1 MKKPKK
7 IILIVLIIII
17 AIIVILFTLLQL
29 GVFNGI
35 MKNFIVSAA
44 NKSLNAQLEIGSIN
58 GNPLNKLEI
67 NNIRLKT
74 KTETLLFIP
83 KLRYK
88 LVLSK
93 IFKKR
98 IQLDFVEINSM
109 EMHLVQSDDGVW
121 NFANIAIPDTVSKD
135 KPKTNAKNG
144 LNWDFVLDKFA
155 LNNAV
160 IYIASADSVINIPKR
175 IENFNIQSSQSFI
188 DGKLKFALEEFRLK
202 TIEPYNHIDLHLNV
216 SQAGNVYRLS
226 DFVCKTKSSEIV
238 IEAEGTNS
246 PSGKIKLNINPL
258 TTAEIR
264 EFIPDLQ
271 FFGNPNI
278 SIEASYID
286 DIINAHVSVIENM
299 QSIDLYAEAS
309 SLTKNPEYKLNT
321 ILKNIDLSNWT
332 NNSEME
338 SDINGKIIVI
348 GKNTGPEDIEANVKF
363 ILTDSQFAQRKINSM
378 NLEVTKLKENAD
390 ILLNVK
396 SDYGS
401 VDISGKV
408 NNIFH
413 IPEFDLN
420 CQIRELDVAPIIMND
435 ELVSNINLNCH
446 FSGSGTNQEEL
457 IADLDLLL
465 FSSNI
470 MDVPLDTLLVQVSY
484 DKQNYKINNFYLGNA
499 VADVNASGHGLIQ
512 ENNDVTFRIELKDLS
527 LIKNMF
533 NADILEAEGF
543 VAGSIEGKAD
553 ALKTK
558 LNIDLKNIQFNNIKT
573 ESLTFSAE
581 VDLIQNEF
589 SGNIQ
594 ADIHNTDL
602 EQFSIDSISLKSDF
616 SQTEANPELLIT
628 FSDSLS
634 LELKS
639 LLSYAEKEYVVHL
652 PMFKFNSNLE
662 NWSGGSDS
670 MKVVVSDNRFMFT
683 DFELA
688 SEDQYLRADG
698 LLDLGGESDFQ
709 FDLHNLSLSKFSELA
724 DASIGGSLSMA
735 VKLKGNLEKPE
746 IIANIALENPKF
758 NEVELHKFELTSNFK
773 NDSLNVDF
781 GLFRT
786 VQESL
791 SGSAFIPLSLSK
803 KNPEINKDA
812 QLVAELYSDGIDIS
826 FVQEFIPQIS
836 KLAGIF
842 RTNLKLQNTLSSP
855 EVSGNIS
862 LLNGKVVVPEFGINY
877 DYELLAEA
885 KKDEITLEKLEL
897 ISTKGK
903 LNVTGDVKFEDNIT
917 SKVIDFGLSA
927 KADNFYLANS
937 KDVQLVID
945 FDANAQGPLEKPTF
959 DGKLTVLR
967 TLVNIDAFI
976 DRKASKSPYHPLLVQ
991 ALRDTTQTIQDEKKK
1006 KSKALESKLISNL
1019 RGKFNVSIPKN
1030 SWIRGND
1037 MNVEIAGD
1045 IQVLK
1050 NSKDFELYGEVKIIR
1065 GNYTLYGRRFN
1076 LKDGSVSF
1084 TGGSE
1089 LNAVLD
1095 LKLGYDLYDANREMR
1110 SLMILVTGNAKSPKI
1125 DFTLDNQRIEE
1136 KDAISYLLFG
1146 KSSDAMS
1153 MGENYEMNKTTDAM
1167 GTATNILAKQIS
1179 GKVTKTIGK
1188 ALNLDVI
1195 EFKGSDNW
1203 QNADIVVGKYITNNL
1218 FVSYQKEFNISSSSQ
1233 LTTEKVTME
1242 YEIFKNIIIQANQG
1256 DRSSSGY
1263 DIYFKYNK

>member
-1 MKKPKK
+1 MKKPIK
-7 IILIVLIIII
+7 IILIILIIIF
-17 AIIVILFTLLQL
+17 AIIVIFFTSLQL
-29 GVFNGI
+29 GFFNGI
-35 MKNFIVSAA
+35 IKSFIVSSA
-44 NKSLNAQLEIGSIN
+44 NKSLNAQLEIESIK
-58 GNPLNKLEI
+58 GNPLKKFEI

-83 KLRYK
+83 KLSYK

-93 IFKKR
+93 ILKKR
-98 IQLDFVEINSM
+98 IQLDFVEINSL
-109 EMHLVQSDDGVW
+109 EMHLVQSEDGVW
-121 NFANIAIPDTVSKD
+121 NFTKIAIPDTVSTD
-135 KPKTNAKNG
+135 KPKTTKKE
-144 LNWDFVLDKFA
+144 LKWDIVLDKFA

-188 DGKLKFALEEFRLK
+188 DGKLKFALEKFRLD
-202 TIEPYNHIDLHLNV
+202 TIEPNNQIDLHLNV
-216 SQAGNVYRLS
+216 TQAGNVYRLS
-226 DFVCKTKSSEIV
+226 DFLCKTKSSEFV
-238 IEAEGTNS
+238 IEAEATDS
-246 PSGKIKLNINPL
+246 PSGNIKLNINPL

-271 FFGNPNI
+271 FFGNPNVTI
-278 SIEASYID
+278 DANYID
-286 DIINAHVSVIENM
+286 DIINAHVSIIENM
-299 QSIDLYAEAS
+299 QSIDLYAKAS

-321 ILKNIDLSNWT
+321 ILKNVDFSKWT
-332 NNSEME
+332 NNSEMQ
-338 SDINGKIIVI
+338 SDVTGEIIVI
-348 GKNTGPEDIEANVKF
+348 GKNTAPEDIEANVKV
-363 ILTDSQFAQRKINSM
+363 ILTDSQFAHRKINNM
-378 NLEVTKLKENAD
+378 NLEVTKVKENAD

-396 SDYGS
+396 SDFGS

-408 NNIFH
+408 KNIFQ
-413 IPEFDLN
+413 IPEYDVN
-420 CQIRELDVAPIIMND
+420 CQIRKLDVAPILMNK
-435 ELVSNINLNCH
+435 ELVSDINLNCH
-446 FSGSGTNQEEL
+446 VSGSGTSQEEL

-470 MDVPLDTLLVQVSY
+470 MDIPLDTLQVQISY
-484 DKQNYKINNFYLGNA
+484 DKQKYKINNFYLKSA
-499 VADVNASGHGLIQ
+499 IADVNAFGNGLIQ
-512 ENNDVTFRIELKDLS
+512 ENNHVNFRIELKDLS
-527 LIKNMF
+527 LIKKMIK
-533 NADILEAEGF
+533 ADTLEAEGF
-543 VAGSIEGKAD
+543 VAGSIEGKPD

-573 ESLTFSAE
+573 ESLAFSAE
-581 VDLIQNEF
+581 VDLKQNEF

-594 ADIHNTDL
+594 ADVNNIDL
-602 EQFSIDSISLKSDF
+602 EKYSIDSISLKSDI
-616 SQTEANPELLIT
+616 SKTEANPELLIT
-628 FSDSLS
+628 FNDSLS

-639 LLSYAEKEYVVHL
+639 LLSYRKKEYTIHL

-670 MKVVVSDNRFMFT
+670 MKVVVSKNRFMFT

-698 LLDLGGESDFQ
+698 YLDLIGESDFQ
-709 FDLHNLSLSKFSELA
+709 LVLHNLSLSKFSELA
-724 DASIGGSLSMA
+724 EVPIGGSLSMA
-735 VKLKGNLEKPE
+735 VKLNGNLEKPE

-758 NEVELHKFELTSNFK
+758 DKVELHKIELTSNFI

-786 VQESL
+786 EQESL
-791 SGSAFIPLSLSK
+791 SVSAIIPLSLSK
-803 KNPEINKDA
+803 KNPGIKKDA
-812 QLVAELYSDGIDIS
+812 QLFAELYSDGIDIS
-826 FVQEFIPQIS
+826 FAQDFVPQIS

-842 RTNLKLQNTLSSP
+842 RTDLKLQNTLSSP

-885 KKDEITLEKLEL
+885 KKDEITLGKLEL
-897 ISTKGK
+897 ISKKGK
-903 LNVTGDVKFEDNIT
+903 MNITGDVKFEDNIT

-945 FDANAQGPLEKPTF
+945 FDANAKGPLEKPTF
-959 DGKLTVLR
+959 DGKLTILR
-967 TLVNIDAFI
+967 TLINIDAFK
-976 DRKASKSPYHPLLVQ
+976 DKKASKSPYQPLLVQ
-991 ALRDTTQTIQDEKKK
+991 ALQDTTQKIQDEKKK
-1006 KSKALESKLISNL
+1006 KSKAIESKLLSNL

-1030 SWIRGND
+1030 SWIRGKD
-1037 MNVEIAGD
+1037 MNVEISGD

-1065 GNYTLYGRRFN
+1065 GTYTIYGRRFN

-1089 LNAVLD
+1089 LNAFLD
-1095 LKLGYDLYDANREMR
+1095 LKLGYVLYDANREKR

-1125 DFTLDNQRIEE
+1125 DFTLDNERIEE

-1153 MGENYEMNKTTDAM
+1153 MRENSAMNKQTDSM
-1167 GTATNILAKQIS
+1167 GTVTNILAKQIS
-1179 GKVTKTIGK
+1179 GKVTKSIGD

-1203 QNADIVVGKYITNNL
+1203 QNANIVVGKYLTNNL

-1242 YEIFKNIIIQANQG
+1242 YEIFKNIIIQASQG
-1256 DRSSSGY
+1256 DISTSGY